1 MLMLQGK
8 KALIF
13 GVLNDKSIA
22 WAIARAFHEQGAE
35 IAITYMG
42 EAQSKRVLPLTASL
56 NPKFVIPC
64 NVASDAEIK
73 AVFREIATLW
83 DGLDIIV
90 HSVAFAERDELKGTV
105 LNTSREGFAVALD
118 ISAYSFLGIMK
129 EAAPMMKGRNAVALT
144 LSYYGAVKVVPNYNI
159 MGVAKAALE
168 ALVRYLAEAL
178 GPDGVRVN
186 AISSGPIFTT
196 SSFGVNG
203 LSHALDHSAAKAPL
217 RRNVTQDIVAQSAL
231 YLCSDMAR
239 GVSGEI
245 HYVDAG
251 YNILGT

>member
-1 MLMLQGK
+1 MLMLRGK
-8 KALIF
+8 RALIF

-35 IAITYMG
+35 LAFTYMS
-42 EAQSKRVLPLTASL
+42 ETRCKRVIPLVATL
-56 NPKFVIPC
+56 NPKFIVPC

-73 AVFREIATLW
+73 NVFREIATLW
-83 DGLDIIV
+83 DGIDIII
-90 HSVAFAERDELKGTV
+90 HSVAFAEKDDLKGAII
-105 LNTSREGFAVALD
+105 NTSRAGFAAAMD
-118 ISAYSFLGIMK
+118 ISTYSFLGIMK
-129 EAAPMMKGRNAVALT
+129 EAAPMMRGRNAVALT

-168 ALVRYLAEAL
+168 TLVRYLAEAL
-178 GPDGVRVN
+178 GPEGVRVN
-186 AISSGPIFTT
+186 AISSGPILTT
-196 SSFGVNG
+196 SAFGVNG
-203 LSHALDHSAAKAPL
+203 FSDALDKVAVKAPL
-217 RRNVTQDIVAQSAL
+217 RRNITQDIVAQSAL

-251 YNILGT
+251 YNIIGT